1 MRRIIGICLAVLT
14 VGGVL
19 SVNVPTVG
27 ATVAAYYHQYQ
38 ITRPAYEAKYGLWTK
53 LNIPAKFRVN
63 GIHSTLLN
71 NGDVLIMAGSGN
83 NQSYFDAG
91 TFKTLLLDPV
101 TMHEQLIPTPWDL
114 FCAGHIELPDGNILI
129 AGGTARYENLD
140 PTYAAG
146 SMTVMNNDTAQAWA
160 LPKGTIFTA
169 PSGVNSPPRPRSRCR
184 GRPSAR
190 APAAASRPS

>member
-1 MRRIIGICLAVLT
+1 MLKRSSTRDLRGHLRTAGRKPPVRRIIGAGLAVLT

-27 ATVAAYYHQYQ
+27 ASVAAYYHQYQ

-83 NQSYFDAG
+83 DQSYFDAG
-91 TFKTLLLDPV
+91 TFTTLLLDP
-101 TMHEQLIPTPWDL
+101 D
-114 FCAGHIELPDGNILI
+114 
-129 AGGTARYENLD
+129 D
-140 PTYAAG
+140 PFQMG
-146 SMTVMNNDTAQAWA
+146 
-160 LPKGTIFTA
+160 I
-169 PSGVNSPPRPRSRCR
+169 RS
-184 GRPSAR
+184 
-190 APAAASRPS
+190 

>member
-1 MRRIIGICLAVLT
+1 MLKRSSTRGLRGHLRMAGRKRPVRRLIGIGLAVLT

-27 ATVAAYYHQYQ
+27 ATAAAYYHQYQ

-53 LNIPAKFRVN
+53 LNIPAEFRVN

-101 TMHEQLIPTPWDL
+101 TNLIVAQRYDADRGATRVEEQFSDYRSVNGLQVAFSAVVQIDGLPAATRRVRTFEYNVPLAADL
-114 FCAGHIELPDGNILI
+114 FNWPG
-129 AGGTARYENLD
+129 
-140 PTYAAG
+140 
-146 SMTVMNNDTAQAWA
+146 
-160 LPKGTIFTA
+160 
-169 PSGVNSPPRPRSRCR
+169 
-184 GRPSAR
+184 
-190 APAAASRPS
+190 